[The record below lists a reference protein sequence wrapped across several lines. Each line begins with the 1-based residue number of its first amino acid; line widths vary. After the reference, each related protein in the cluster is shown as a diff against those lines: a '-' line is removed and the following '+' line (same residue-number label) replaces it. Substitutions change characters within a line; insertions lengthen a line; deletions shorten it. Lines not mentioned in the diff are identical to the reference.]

1 MLPVAGRVFKW
12 LMTVVGLTLRTRPV
26 SLTPETIHSHVHY
39 ALMSAWFV
47 SVVEKLKLEAVFAIS
62 TQVTLYT

>member
-1 MLPVAGRVFKW
+1 MADDRRWADPQD
-12 LMTVVGLTLRTRPV
+12 TTCIPDTR
-26 SLTPETIHSHVHY
+26 TIHSHAHY
-39 ALMSAWFV
+39 ALVGAWFV